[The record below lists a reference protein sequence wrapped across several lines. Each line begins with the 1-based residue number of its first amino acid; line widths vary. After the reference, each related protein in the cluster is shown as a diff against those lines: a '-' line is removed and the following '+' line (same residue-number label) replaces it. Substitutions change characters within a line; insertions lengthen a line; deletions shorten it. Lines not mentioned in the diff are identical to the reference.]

1 MVMSQKILNSSDFFA
16 KIQIFC
22 YHFFIYKKLVKILLK
37 IFYGKRVKYQKSQ
50 NPYKML

>member
-1 MVMSQKILNSSDFFA
+1 MSQKILNSSDFFA

-37 IFYGKRVKYQKSQ
+37 IFYGKSEISKISKSLQ
-50 NPYKML
+50 DALK